1 MRIERS
7 EMLSEGAGT
16 PRLTAP
22 SGMYLIT
29 WKRIKGINHHTPTP
43 PKSGLEE
50 DERGGTIICGGDAGL
65 SGDAATETCKWGSL
79 EHLWLSWAA
88 SPQIYRQRSFFS
100 NFWLDLAL
108 CFFLRGPWAHS
119 HPSVRSESGMFGKYD
134 A

>member
-29 WKRIKGINHHTPTP
+29 WKRIKGINHHPT

-79 EHLWLSWAA
+79 EHLWLFMGCI
-88 SPQIYRQRSFFS
+88 SPNLLAKELFLQFLAGFGFVLLSERS
-100 NFWLDLAL
+100 
-108 CFFLRGPWAHS
+108 
-119 HPSVRSESGMFGKYD
+119 SGMFTSQCEVQKWHVWEI
-134 A
+134 